1 MPPGDAEW
9 RCGSAT
15 SHTFGV
21 LARAWGRPP
30 RTKWVDVNVRRS
42 TEKLSFPSPCSG
54 RGTQTTRTAENAY
67 SGRRLFRLEGGQGQA
82 QVVAQTAG
90 RSLLLC
96 RNNDSYA
103 AAPSQ
108 PCSFVRSYSSVFF
121 LSKTVLGITRLK
133 TRLKSLCLQCKFYC
147 RQTPVRVKTCFSV
160 SWGVA
165 QMFRPCQSLLRWISP
180 RSVHLKGTS

>member
-1 MPPGDAEW
+1 MGASTTHKM
-9 RCGSAT
+9 G
-15 SHTFGV
+15 
-21 LARAWGRPP
+21 GRKCPQEHREADLP
-30 RTKWVDVNVRRS
+30 LPMQWPWDTNHAYSK
-42 TEKLSFPSPCSG
+42 
-54 RGTQTTRTAENAY
+54 NAY